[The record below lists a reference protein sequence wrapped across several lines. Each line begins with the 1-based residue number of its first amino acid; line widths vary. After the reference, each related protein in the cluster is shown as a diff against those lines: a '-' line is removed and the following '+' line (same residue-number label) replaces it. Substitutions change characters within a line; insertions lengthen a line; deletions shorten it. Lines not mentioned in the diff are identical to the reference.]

1 VLKVGNAQSRY
12 STTTVYYANGD
23 SSQAGTVAADLAGAQ
38 EPVLQGSA
46 TVTSDYGAQVVVVLG
61 SDYSPPS
68 Q

>member
-1 VLKVGNAQSRY
+1 
-12 STTTVYYANGD
+12 
-23 SSQAGTVAADLAGAQ
+23 
-38 EPVLQGSA
+38 VLQGSA